1 MRAEAELER
10 TIRDASP
17 NGSALDVHGSA
28 TADARARDVH
38 DAVSGSEPAAT
49 PVDTRPLVLA
59 VEDEEQVART
69 VARILE
75 PQFRVVLAP
84 DGLVGLARALELRP
98 DLILTD
104 MMMPR
109 MTGAQLVREVR
120 KRKELDG
127 IPIILLTAF
136 AEDDL
141 RVRMLREGAIDYITK
156 PFSMEEL
163 LSRVEN
169 VVAMKRA
176 RELLQEELH
185 TRDRD
190 VEALAGE
197 LVLRKRQLEGALE
210 AAQIARDRAEAA
222 NRAKSDFL
230 GLVTHELM
238 TPVTALRLT
247 CQRLLR
253 DRATPLAPSHATAV
267 DRMTS
272 VCTRLG
278 SAIQSLLEHARF
290 ESGSLAVEREEV
302 DVRALA
308 SEVLDELRPQAEHKG
323 LALEL
328 HVEPPLTEQPIVPT
342 DRRLLRLVL
351 TNLASNAVKFTER
364 GSVMVTLANAES
376 EGANGWRMIVEDTG
390 PGIPEADRPRIFE
403 PFQQLEPLRHKHN
416 PGIGLGLALA
426 REMVEA
432 LEGRISVA
440 SGAQGGSRFT
450 VHLPL
455 ATT

>member
-1 MRAEAELER
+1 MER
-10 TIRDASP
+10 TTRDAIST
-17 NGSALDVHGSA
+17 GSALDVHGSA
-28 TADARARDVH
+28 TSRAKALDVH
-38 DAVSGSEPAAT
+38 EPVSGSMGEAAA
-49 PVDTRPLVLA
+49 PDLRPLVLA

-120 KRKELDG
+120 KRRELDG

-176 RELLQEELH
+176 RELLQDELH

-197 LVLRKRQLEGALE
+197 LVLKKRQLEAALE

-222 NRAKSDFL
+222 SRAKSDFL

-247 CQRLLR
+247 CQRLTR
-253 DRATPLAPSHATAV
+253 DRATPLAPAHHAAVERMTAV
-267 DRMTS
+267 S
-272 VCTRLG
+272 SRLG
-278 SAIQSLLEHARF
+278 AAIQSLLEHARY
-290 ESGSLAVEREEV
+290 ESGSLAIERDEV
-302 DVRALA
+302 DVRALV
-308 SEVLDELRPQAEHKG
+308 SEVLEELRPQAEHKG
-323 LALEL
+323 LSLEL
-328 HVEPPLTEQPIVPT
+328 RVEPPLTTAPTVPT

-351 TNLASNAVKFTER
+351 TNLASNAVKFTEH
-364 GSVMVTLANAES
+364 GSVVVTLADAENPD
-376 EGANGWRMIVEDTG
+376 EHGWRLIVEDTG

-432 LEGRISVA
+432 LNGRICVE
-440 SGAQGGSRFT
+440 SGAHGGSRFT

-455 ATT
+455 VST

>member
-1 MRAEAELER
+1 M
-10 TIRDASP
+10 
-17 NGSALDVHGSA
+17 HGSA
-28 TADARARDVH
+28 TARARALDVH
-38 DAVSGSEPAAT
+38 DPVSPSAAAGAQA
-49 PVDTRPLVLA
+49 DLRPLVLA

-104 MMMPR
+104 MRMPR

-136 AEDDL
+136 AEDEL

-185 TRDRD
+185 SRDRD
-190 VEALAGE
+190 LEALAAE
-197 LVLRKRQLEGALE
+197 LVLKKRELE
-210 AAQIARDRAEAA
+210 AALETAQLARDRAERA

-247 CQRLLR
+247 CQRLAR
-253 DRATPLAPSHATAV
+253 DRATPLAPSHLAAV
-267 DRMTS
+267 ERMTS
-272 VCTRLG
+272 VCSRLG
-278 SAIQSLLEHARF
+278 GAIQSLLEHARF
-290 ESGSLAVEREEV
+290 ESGALAIEREEI
-302 DVRALA
+302 DVRTLA

-323 LALEL
+323 LSLEL
-328 HVEPPLTEQPIVPT
+328 HVEPPLATAPT
-342 DRRLLRLVL
+342 VASDRRLLRIVL
-351 TNLASNAVKFTER
+351 TNLASNAVKFTEH
-364 GSVMVTLANAES
+364 GSVVVTLAPAEDHES
-376 EGANGWRMIVEDTG
+376 GWRLIVEDTG
-390 PGIPEADRPRIFE
+390 PGIPEGDRPRIFE
-403 PFQQLEPLRHKHN
+403 PFQQLEPLHHKHN

-432 LEGRISVA
+432 LQGRISVEA
-440 SGAQGGSRFT
+440 GARGGSKFT
-450 VHLPL
+450 VDLPL
-455 ATT
+455 LPA